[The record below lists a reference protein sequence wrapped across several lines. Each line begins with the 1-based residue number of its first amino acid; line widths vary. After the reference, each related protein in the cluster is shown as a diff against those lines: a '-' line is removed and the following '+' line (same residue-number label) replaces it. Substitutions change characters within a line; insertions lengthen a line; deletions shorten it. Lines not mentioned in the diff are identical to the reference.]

1 MGTTPD
7 CRERSHPLC
16 TLSMPESMTL
26 TECRGWLPD
35 GKRAAVC
42 FSVDD
47 AHPGP
52 RMAVEFQEQS
62 RSECSALLQEA
73 RRIFAAA
80 GLRHVRG
87 FAPPAW
93 GTPPSLCEALN
104 EADFHFVTS
113 ARDLDT
119 PVSDQ
124 ARTAMSGLRGA
135 SLIHPMWIQCA
146 ADDESTGATAVPC
159 RLVHFTTNFQATST
173 LERAL
178 AIIECGGLLAI
189 KAHIFK
195 TGGGIT
201 MLDGLDNAYCDYLER
216 LWRELETRYGDA
228 LWWTTLAE
236 VADRCRA
243 TAD

>member
-35 GKRAAVC
+35 GER
-42 FSVDD
+42 
-47 AHPGP
+47 
-52 RMAVEFQEQS
+52 
-62 RSECSALLQEA
+62 ECGALLQEA
-73 RRIFAAA
+73 RRSFATA
-80 GLRHVRG
+80 GLRHVQG

-93 GTPPSLCEALN
+93 SAPPSLCEALN

-119 PVSDQ
+119 PVSQ
-124 ARTAMSGLRGA
+124 RARTARSGLHGA
-135 SLIHPMWIQCA
+135 SLIHPMWIRCA
-146 ADDESTGATAVPC
+146 ATDESTGATAVPC

-173 LERAL
+173 IERAL
-178 AIIECGGLLAI
+178 TIIECGGLLAI

-201 MLDGLDNAYCDYLER
+201 MLDGLD
-216 LWRELETRYGDA
+216 
-228 LWWTTLAE
+228 
-236 VADRCRA
+236 
-243 TAD
+243 

>member
-1 MGTTPD
+1 MLEEG
-7 CRERSHPLC
+7 
-16 TLSMPESMTL
+16 
-26 TECRGWLPD
+26 
-35 GKRAAVC
+35 
-42 FSVDD
+42 
-47 AHPGP
+47 
-52 RMAVEFQEQS
+52 
-62 RSECSALLQEA
+62 

-80 GLRHVRG
+80 GLRHVQG

-93 GTPPSLCEALN
+93 NAPPALCQALSD
-104 EADFHFVTS
+104 ADFRFVIS

-119 PVSDQ
+119 PVTGE
-124 ARTAMSGLRGA
+124 ARTAGSGLRGA
-135 SLIHPMWIQCA
+135 SLIHPMLIRCEPDGGAPAAMASCA
-146 ADDESTGATAVPC
+146 G
-159 RLVHFTTNFQATST
+159 LVHFTTNFQATST
-173 LERAL
+173 IERAL

-201 MLDGLDNAYCDYLER
+201 MLDGLDNACCDYLER